1 VVTDKAPPTASAPSV
16 VVNNSDIC
24 KSGAAASIQT
34 QVLGVATGITITD
47 ENCER
52 IKLARSLYGMGMKV
66 AAVST
71 LCRDHRVFDAMWMSG
86 TPCPFMGKIGNEAK
100 TAWENNL
107 DVMPDE
113 SEIRLKEEVRQNAVA
128 LAAANKKAKAKLIQ
142 AKQERDAK
150 RKAKEEKRANDEG
163 NKHMWFKPIGTILML
178 LLI

>member
-1 VVTDKAPPTASAPSV
+1 
-16 VVNNSDIC
+16 
-24 KSGAAASIQT
+24 
-34 QVLGVATGITITD
+34 
-47 ENCER
+47 
-52 IKLARSLYGMGMKV
+52 MGMKV